1 MGFDPF
7 KNVCGLFL
15 ILNKRCRTSCY
26 RDIRLLRK
34 YGDLFTGTKYG
45 DSTVVDVRHSK
56 TAAYFMLF

>member
-7 KNVCGLFL
+7 KNVFGLVW
-15 ILNKRCRTSCY
+15 ILNKRCRPSCY

-45 DSTVVDVRHSK
+45 DSTVVDVRNMSEFHK
-56 TAAYFMLF
+56 AG